1 VGVAVPD
8 PVRVSIVGVLAALLT
23 REMIPDAVPLAR
35 GVKVKVSDTLC
46 PAAMVLGKDIPPRM
60 NSELLEVAEDRIALE
75 PVAVRVAVRV
85 LLAPTATLPKFKAVA
100 LEVIRPAGI
109 PFPDRAIDK
118 SGVEAFETIAIR
130 PLAFPPTLG
139 AKRRLKVTLCPL
151 FRFRGN
157 LRPLKLNP
165 TPVTVACEIVTVE
178 LPELV
183 NVSYWARLLPTW
195 ILPKPTLIGLAV
207 RRFPLVEDE
216 DAALVANITKNEI
229 INTTIGRREKRWGQ
243 NMARI
248 LNRLRQG
255 S

>member
-1 VGVAVPD
+1 MGAAVPD
-8 PVRVSIVGVLAALLT
+8 PVRVSIVGVLVALLA
-23 REMIPDAVPLAR
+23 REMIPDAVPLIR
-35 GVKVKVSDTLC
+35 GVKVKVSDALC
-46 PAAMVLGKDIPPRM
+46 PAAMVLGKDIPPRP
-60 NSELLEVAEDRIALE
+60 NSGLLEAAEDTITLD

-85 LLAPTATLPKFKAVA
+85 LLVPTVTLPKFKAVT

-130 PLAFPPTLG
+130 PLVFPPTLG
-139 AKRRLKVTLCPL
+139 VKRMLKVTLCLL
-151 FRFRGN
+151 FRLRGN
-157 LRPLKLNP
+157 LRLLKLNP
-165 TPVTVACEIVTVE
+165 APVTLAWEIVTVE

-195 ILPKPTLIGLAV
+195 ILPKLTLIGLAA

-216 DAALVANITKNEI
+216 AAALVAKITTNEI
-229 INTTIGRREKRWGQ
+229 VNPTIGRREKRWGQ
-243 NMARI
+243 NIARI
-248 LNRLRQG
+248 LYRLRQG